1 MNYSS
6 FGGNITLI
14 KVTLSNLPV
23 YHVSFQ
29 DASESCEKIIS
40 YQKEFSM
47 GRV

>member
-1 MNYSS
+1 MNYLS

-23 YHVSFQ
+23 YHFCFQ
-29 DASESCEKIIS
+29 DASGSCEKIIS

-47 GRV
+47 GGV